1 MLPHLLEGLSVP
13 RLGAGR
19 PRTCPDALLADKE
32 YCSAAHRSMLT
43 SRGIEVVIP
52 QRSDQITNRKR
63 RGRHGGRP
71 PGLDKE
77 KYRRRNVV
85 ERSFNTHKQWRA
97 LATRYDKHS
106 TCY

>member
-1 MLPHLLEGLSVP
+1 
-13 RLGAGR
+13 
-19 PRTCPDALLADKE
+19 
-32 YCSAAHRSMLT
+32 MLT